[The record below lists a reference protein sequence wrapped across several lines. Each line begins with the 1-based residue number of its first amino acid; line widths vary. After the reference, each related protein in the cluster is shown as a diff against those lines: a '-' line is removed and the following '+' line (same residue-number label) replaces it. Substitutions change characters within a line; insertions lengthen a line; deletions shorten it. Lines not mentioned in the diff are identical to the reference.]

1 MAQKAR
7 AASPARKGLVKK
19 TLAAPDGPAPD
30 EGDITHIAARLSPT
44 ELDEFAA
51 ALSDEA
57 LASLV
62 LAAARQLRRRL
73 VRGGG
78 RKGQRSSAALERAA
92 RQLAAE
98 LHFPSL
104 MRHGGTGGGSAWS
117 GIEAPVEHLSRRPV
131 AQAPARGG
139 VELVSQHLQAV
150 SRQAIS
156 RGIRGQ
162 IAP

>member
-1 MAQKAR
+1 VTRGPVVDGQQPDLFGTVPKPMAQKAR

-30 EGDITHIAARLSPT
+30 EGDITHIAARLSPA
-44 ELDEFAA
+44 ELDELAA

-73 VRGGG
+73 VRGG

-92 RQLAAE
+92 RQFAAE
-98 LHFPSL
+98 L
-104 MRHGGTGGGSAWS
+104 GGEGS
-117 GIEAPVEHLSRRPV
+117 IDDP
-131 AQAPARGG
+131 
-139 VELVSQHLQAV
+139 
-150 SRQAIS
+150 
-156 RGIRGQ
+156 
-162 IAP
+162 